1 MKKLI
6 LIAFLALSLNTAESS
21 FKFSVEYLEGQRER
35 RALEQIC
42 NAVMY
47 VESRYNDNAIGK
59 DGDYGAYQITKI
71 RLDDYNQRTGKNYQR
86 NSLFKRECGTEIFTY
101 YAKKIGVYNFEEIAK
116 KWNTWTGKGE
126 NAEKYWNLVRQQL
139 NK

>member
-35 RALEQIC
+35 QALNQII
-42 NAVMY
+42 NAVIY
-47 VESRYNDNAIGK
+47 IESRGNNFAIGAAN
-59 DGDYGAYQITKI
+59 DLGCLQVTPI
-71 RLDDYNQRTGKNYQR
+71 RLRDYNQRTGSNYKSR
-86 NSLFKRECGTEIFTY
+86 DLFSREISIEIFTY

-116 KWNTWTGKGE
+116 CWNGGPNGYKIKAT
-126 NAEKYWNLVRQQL
+126 EKYWTLIKEQL
-139 NK
+139 